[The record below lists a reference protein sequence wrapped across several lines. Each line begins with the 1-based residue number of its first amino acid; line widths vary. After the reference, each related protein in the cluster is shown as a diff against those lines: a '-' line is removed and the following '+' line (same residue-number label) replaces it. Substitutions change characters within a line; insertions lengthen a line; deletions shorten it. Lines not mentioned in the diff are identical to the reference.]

1 MGIITVALVM
11 MCVAHVAVG
20 DLSEQRADFYKSY
33 YEQHSSPDE
42 NDRDFHAGSSY
53 DAPAIHHAPSY
64 SSSFSG
70 SSYSPYS
77 YYGKTFDLFSG
88 DTSMVLG
95 IAGLIAGLIAIA
107 ALVIH
112 SNELQSLCETG
123 KAIGNVNLAAVTAAD
138 LNDAAAQAVQMN
150 LIINAINGVP
160 TPECRD

>member
-1 MGIITVALVM
+1 MKFTIITVALVM
-11 MCVAHVAVG
+11 VCVAHVAVG
-20 DLSEQRADFYKSY
+20 DLSEQRVSDAWADFYKSY
-33 YEQHSSPDE
+33 YEQHSTPDE

-112 SNELQSLCETG
+112 SNELQSLCDTG
-123 KAIGNVNLAAVTAAD
+123 KNIGDINLAASAAANLGTPAGIAAD
-138 LNDAAAQAVQMN
+138 LNR
-150 LIINAINGVP
+150 IITAING
-160 TPECRD
+160 